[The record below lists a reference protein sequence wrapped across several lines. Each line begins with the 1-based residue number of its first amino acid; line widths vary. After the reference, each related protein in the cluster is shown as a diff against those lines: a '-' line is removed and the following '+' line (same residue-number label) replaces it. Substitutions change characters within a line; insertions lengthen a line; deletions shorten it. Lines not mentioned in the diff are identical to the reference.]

1 VYTQR
6 YEKRKRLT
14 GKYSLQYR
22 QYTVDLKIL
31 DFVTSIITYIINK
44 LRFANILS

>member
-1 VYTQR
+1 MDLIKDFRAYTQR

-31 DFVTSIITYIINK
+31 DLGLLLV
-44 LRFANILS
+44 